1 MPASV
6 TQEPSTISG
15 DFGYGFRLHLTV
27 IPYKEYFSYLI
38 GYTDMTSDVDKDLMR
53 FGALIRHAR
62 IAAGLRQKE
71 LADQVGTK
79 QATISEVEQGKAR
92 ITLPLV
98 LALMNKLGLQI
109 VDAEGIGYV
118 ADDLNN
124 SRPEDY
130 DSLDIPD
137 VDDLAAALAAKPRM
151 GP

>member
-1 MPASV
+1 
-6 TQEPSTISG
+6 
-15 DFGYGFRLHLTV
+15 
-27 IPYKEYFSYLI
+27 
-38 GYTDMTSDVDKDLMR
+38 MTSDVDKDLRR
-53 FGALIRHAR
+53 FGVLIRRAR
-62 IAAGLRQKE
+62 IAAWLRQKA

-109 VDAEGIGYV
+109 VDAESMGYV

-124 SRPEDY
+124 SRPEDDY

-137 VDDLAAALAAKPRM
+137 VDDLAAALATKPRM